1 VSWASKLLR
10 AAAFLALL
18 LAALIFPAILGGAD
32 EASDGSPPRLL
43 EWPMLPGETLRQ
55 LAQLIYPQ
63 DSAMQRR
70 FINAAV
76 RENPATFSNFG
87 ADRKFDQETLIWLP
101 DLKQL
106 ANLATT
112 SRSPRHFLH
121 PALPAMEPS
130 VAGAQPSPL
139 KISSE
144 LEHQSTA
151 AVQPEGAAGGIQLAP
166 ADNIRHLN
174 ATPAYDAAA
183 MAEIELLMAR
193 NQALKAEQEK
203 LDARIAAL
211 EAGIREL
218 REAIARDRRRS
229 IRRIVPPSSRPAAA
243 AAPPKPASD
252 SLLSPSP
259 FHIVTALAVI
269 LAGGAVIWLRRRS
282 KPAGAVPNILKMP
295 PPTSAQMGADFSARA
310 QQAADDKFRPDD
322 SVIMVDEIDS
332 VVEEAKIFVALG
344 RSERAIAMLEEH
356 ISAHPRASVNPW
368 LYLMDFYRSANRRED
383 FTELAKRF
391 HQTFNVMAPQWE
403 ASAQSQMMVP
413 HSLEEFPHISSRL
426 TDGWGTLDAQDFLNH
441 LLQDNRGGERQGFS
455 LEVLQEILLLLS
467 TLELR
472 DHMPALKPF

>member
-1 VSWASKLLR
+1 LLR
-10 AAAFLALL
+10 AAALLVLL

-32 EASDGSPPRLL
+32 EASDGTPPKLL
-43 EWPMLPGETLRQ
+43 EWPMLPGESLRQ

-63 DSAMQRR
+63 DRAMQRR
-70 FINAAV
+70 FINAAI
-76 RENPATFSNFG
+76 RENPATFTNFG

-130 VAGAQPSPL
+130 VSGTQPSPL
-139 KISSE
+139 KMSAE
-144 LEHQSTA
+144 LEHQSNA
-151 AVQPEGAAGGIQLAP
+151 AVQPEGPAGGIQLAP
-166 ADNIRHLN
+166 ADNIRHVN

-211 EAGIREL
+211 EAGVREL

-229 IRRIVPPSSRPAAA
+229 IRRVVPPSSRPAAA

-259 FHIVTALAVI
+259 FHLLSALAII
-269 LAGGAVIWLRRRS
+269 LAGGTAIWLRRRN
-282 KPAGAVPNILKMP
+282 KAAVPNILTMP
-295 PPTSAQMGADFSARA
+295 PPTSAEMGADFSARA
-310 QQAADDKFRPDD
+310 QHAADDKFRPDD

-344 RSERAIAMLEEH
+344 RSERAIAMLEEY
-356 ISAHPRASVNPW
+356 IAAHPRASVNPW

-383 FTELAKRF
+383 FTALANRF

-413 HSLEEFPHISSRL
+413 RSLEEFPHIASRL

-472 DHMPALKPF
+472 DHMPALRPF